1 MSSSSKKPIGGDM
14 WPTLR
19 DFLGVPDEFTGKG
32 VRIAVVDG
40 DFPSHPDIT
49 TNEQRTTYKVMVME
63 PEPQPKVFEA
73 EPGPWKGGA
82 HGLWAAAA
90 AAGSGA
96 ESQGLY
102 RGIAPEADLF
112 LVAEYF
118 PGQSQDPEG
127 RYAAHLK
134 ALEWVRDNWSKYEI
148 RTVLSAK
155 KLGIDSSLLP
165 WQTEP
170 IRVLCEEIAVAGV
183 LVMAGSG
190 NTSDRTAGVTEPAA
204 PSVLSVGGIAI
215 SPDGDLDQAE
225 AFPGSRGT
233 TFEGKWIPEIL
244 APAENVVLPHGT
256 DEEIENHFY
265 DKIDDL
271 PRRYA
276 RTLGTS
282 FSGPIALG
290 AAACVWQA
298 RPSWTALE
306 MKTALIAS
314 SIKRPQWLNLRAGLV
329 SVEGALAMEATDHPP
344 EPVTSPYQTWSEWRK
359 RSVEYR
365 MDQLSAG
372 DADQVRDII
381 LSFVGDPFPD
391 AALQPISECLN
402 HPKSEVRAA
411 TLCALASKTSEVNPD
426 YIKEGFRDVAPIVRS
441 AAVYWLQNCP
451 TLWSE
456 CSASLSVLFNDP
468 SLDVRYV
475 SFNLA
480 RRTALP
486 RFAEEIVSGLEE
498 DARMGRISN
507 FAARRDALEA
517 ITGHRLPDRPP
528 YYMHGQK
535 YYSDARR
542 DARVELARRWEDWL
556 R

>member
-1 MSSSSKKPIGGDM
+1 M

-19 DFLGVPDEFTGKG
+19 DFLSVPDELTGKG

-63 PEPQPKVFEA
+63 SGPQPKVFEA
-73 EPGPWKGGA
+73 EPGPWRGGA

-96 ESQGLY
+96 ESQSLY

-112 LVAEYF
+112 LIAEYF

-148 RTVLSAK
+148 RAVLSARRC
-155 KLGIDSSLLP
+155 GIDSSLLP

-170 IRVLCEEIAVAGV
+170 IRILCEEIAADGL

-190 NTSDRTAGVTEPAA
+190 NTSDRTAGLTETAA
-204 PSVLSVGGIAI
+204 PSVFSVGGIVI
-215 SPDGDLDQAE
+215 SPDGDLDRAE

-244 APAENVVLPHGT
+244 APAENIVLPHGT

-290 AAACVWQA
+290 AAACLWQA
-298 RPSWTALE
+298 HPSWTSLE
-306 MKTALIAS
+306 MKTALVAS
-314 SIKRPQWLNLRAGLV
+314 SIKRPQWSDLRAGLV
-329 SVEGALAMEATDHPP
+329 SVEGALAIEATEHPTAL
-344 EPVTSPYQTWSEWRK
+344 VTSPYQTWSEWRK

-372 DADQVRDII
+372 DSDQVRDVI
-381 LSFVGDPFPD
+381 LSFVNDPFPD

-441 AAVYWLQNCP
+441 AAVYLLQNCP
-451 TLWSE
+451 ALWSE
-456 CSASLSVLFNDP
+456 CSASLSVLFNDT

-480 RRTALP
+480 RRMAHP

-498 DARMGRISN
+498 DAHMNRISN

-517 ITGHRLPDRPP
+517 ITGHRLPERPP
-528 YYMHGQK
+528 YYVHGQP
-535 YYSDARR
+535 YYSDVRR
-542 DARVELARRWEDWL
+542 DARVDLARRWEDWL
-556 R
+556 RQDWPRRA

>member
-1 MSSSSKKPIGGDM
+1 M

-19 DFLGVPDEFTGKG
+19 DFLSVPDELTGKG

-63 PEPQPKVFEA
+63 SEAQPKVFEA
-73 EPGPWKGGA
+73 EPRPWKGGA

-118 PGQSQDPEG
+118 PGQSEDPEG
-127 RYAAHLK
+127 RYAAQIK
-134 ALEWVRDNWSKYEI
+134 ALEWVRDNWRKYEI
-148 RTVLSAK
+148 RAVLSAHRC
-155 KLGIDSSLLP
+155 GIDSSLLP

-170 IRVLCEEIAVAGV
+170 IRILCEEIAADGL

-190 NTSDRTAGVTEPAA
+190 NTSDRTAQITEASA

-215 SPDGDLDQAE
+215 SPDGDLDRAE

-256 DEEIENHFY
+256 DEEVENHFY
-265 DKIDDL
+265 SKIDDL

-276 RTLGTS
+276 RRLGTS

-298 RPSWTALE
+298 HPSWTALE
-306 MKTALIAS
+306 MKTALVAS
-314 SIKRPQWLNLRAGLV
+314 SLKRSQWSDLRAGLV
-329 SVEGALAMEATDHPP
+329 SVEGALAMEATEHPP
-344 EPVTSPYQTWSEWRK
+344 EPVTSPYRTWSAWRK
-359 RSVEYR
+359 SSVEYR
-365 MDQLSAG
+365 MDQLG
-372 DADQVRDII
+372 DGDSDQVKDII
-381 LSFVGDPFPD
+381 LSFLGDVFPD
-391 AALQPISECLN
+391 AAVKQISKCLI
-402 HPKSEVRAA
+402 HPEPEVRAA
-411 TLCALASKTSEVNPD
+411 TLCVLASKTSEVNSE
-426 YIKEGFRDVAPIVRS
+426 YIKEGFRDVSPIVRS
-441 AAVYWLQNCP
+441 AAVHSLQNCP
-451 TLWSE
+451 ALWSE

-475 SFNLA
+475 SIRLA
-480 RRTALP
+480 DRTALP
-486 RFAEEIVSGLEE
+486 RFAEAIVSGLEE
-498 DARMGRISN
+498 DARMNRMCHFG
-507 FAARRDALEA
+507 ARRDALEV
-517 ITGHRLPDRPP
+517 ITGHRLPLKPP
-528 YYMHGQK
+528 YVDGHPH
-535 YYSDARR
+535 YSDALR
-542 DARVELARRWEDWL
+542 DARVDLARRWEDWL
-556 R
+556 CYDWPSRA

>member
-1 MSSSSKKPIGGDM
+1 M

-19 DFLGVPDEFTGKG
+19 DFLSVPDELTGKG

-63 PEPQPKVFEA
+63 SEPQPKVFEA
-73 EPGPWKGGA
+73 EPGPWRGGA

-102 RGIAPEADLF
+102 RGVAPEADLF

-118 PGQSQDPEG
+118 PGQSQNPEG
-127 RYAAHLK
+127 RYEAHLK

-148 RTVLSAK
+148 RAVLSAK
-155 KLGIDSSLLP
+155 KLGVDSSLLP
-165 WQTEP
+165 WQTDSTR
-170 IRVLCEEIAVAGV
+170 ILCEEIAAAGV

-190 NTSDRTAGVTEPAA
+190 NTSDRTAGVSEPAA

-215 SPDGDLDQAE
+215 SPDGDLDRADM
-225 AFPGSRGT
+225 FPGSRGT

-244 APAENVVLPHGT
+244 APAENIVLPYGT

-265 DKIDDL
+265 GKTDNL

-276 RTLGTS
+276 RTLATS
-282 FSGPIALG
+282 FSGPIVLG

-298 RPSWTALE
+298 HPGRTAVE
-306 MKTALIAS
+306 MKTTLIAS
-314 SIKRPQWLNLRAGLV
+314 ALKRPQWSDLRAGLV
-329 SVEGALAMEATDHPP
+329 SVEGALAMEAAEHPS
-344 EPVTSPYQTWSEWRK
+344 ESVTSPYQIWSAWRK
-359 RSVEYR
+359 SSVEYR
-365 MDQLSAG
+365 MDQLG
-372 DADQVRDII
+372 ADDSEQVKDVI
-381 LSFVGDPFPD
+381 LSFVGDALPE
-391 AALQPISECLN
+391 AAVKQVSKCLI
-402 HPKSEVRAA
+402 HPEPEVRAA
-411 TLCALASKTSEVNPD
+411 TVCALASKTSEVNSD
-426 YIKEGFRDVAPIVRS
+426 YIKEGCRDVSPIVRS
-441 AAVYWLQNCP
+441 AAVHLLQNCP
-451 TLWSE
+451 DLWSE

-475 SFNLA
+475 SIRLA
-480 RRTALP
+480 NRMAHP
-486 RFAEEIVSGLEE
+486 RFAEAIVSGLEE
-498 DARMGRISN
+498 DARMDRIGL

-517 ITGHRLPDRPP
+517 ITGHRLPLKYPDL
-528 YYMHGQK
+528 HGVR
-535 YYSDARR
+535 YYSDALR
-542 DARVELARRWEDWL
+542 DARMDLASRWEDWL

>member
-1 MSSSSKKPIGGDM
+1 M

-19 DFLGVPDEFTGKG
+19 DFLSVPDELTGKG

-63 PEPQPKVFEA
+63 SESQPKVFEA

-127 RYAAHLK
+127 RYAAQIK
-134 ALEWVRDNWSKYEI
+134 ALEWVRDNWRKYEI
-148 RTVLSAK
+148 RAVLSAHRC
-155 KLGIDSSLLP
+155 GIDSSLLP

-170 IRVLCEEIAVAGV
+170 IRILCEEIAADGL
-183 LVMAGSG
+183 LVMAESG
-190 NTSDRTAGVTEPAA
+190 NTSDRTGLTEPAA
-204 PSVLSVGGIAI
+204 PSVLSVGGIVI
-215 SPDGDLDQAE
+215 SPDGDLDRAE

-244 APAENVVLPHGT
+244 APAENIVLPHGT

-265 DKIDDL
+265 GKIDDL

-276 RTLGTS
+276 RRLGTS

-290 AAACVWQA
+290 AAACLWQA
-298 RPSWTALE
+298 HPNWTALE

-314 SIKRPQWLNLRAGLV
+314 SLKCPQWSDLRAGLV
-329 SVEGALAMEATDHPP
+329 SVEGALAMEAAEHPTA
-344 EPVTSPYQTWSEWRK
+344 PVRSPYQTWSEWRK
-359 RSVEYR
+359 SSLKYR

-372 DADQVRDII
+372 DSEQVKDVI
-381 LSFVGDPFPD
+381 LSFVGD
-391 AALQPISECLN
+391 ALPEEAVKQISRCLI
-402 HPKSEVRAA
+402 HPEPEVRAA
-411 TLCALASKTSEVNPD
+411 TLCVLASKTSEVNPD
-426 YIKEGFRDVAPIVRS
+426 YIEEGCRDVAPIVRS
-441 AAVYWLQNCP
+441 AAVHLLQNCP
-451 TLWSE
+451 ALWSE
-456 CSASLSVLFNDP
+456 CSAALSGLFNDP

-475 SFNLA
+475 SIRLA
-480 RRTALP
+480 SRMAHP
-486 RFAEEIVSGLEE
+486 RFVEEIVSGLKE
-498 DARMGRISN
+498 DAHMDRVGQ
-507 FAARRDALEA
+507 FGARRDALEA
-517 ITGHRLPDRPP
+517 ITGHRLPLKPP
-528 YYMHGQK
+528 YVDGHPH
-535 YYSDARR
+535 YSDALR
-542 DARVELARRWEDWL
+542 DARVDQARRWEDWL
-556 R
+556 RQDWPSRA

>member
-1 MSSSSKKPIGGDM
+1 M

-19 DFLGVPDEFTGKG
+19 DFLSVPDELTGKG

-63 PEPQPKVFEA
+63 SEPQPKVFEA

-82 HGLWAAAA
+82 HGLWAAAS

-118 PGQSQDPEG
+118 PGQSEDPEG
-127 RYAAHLK
+127 RYVAHIK

-148 RTVLSAK
+148 RAVLSARRC
-155 KLGIDSSLLP
+155 GVDSSLLP

-170 IRVLCEEIAVAGV
+170 IRILCEEIAAAGV

-204 PSVLSVGGIAI
+204 PSVLSVGGIVI
-215 SPDGDLDQAE
+215 SPDGDLDRAE

-244 APAENVVLPHGT
+244 APAENIVLPHGT

-265 DKIDDL
+265 GKIDDF

-276 RTLGTS
+276 RRLGTS
-282 FSGPIALG
+282 YSGPIALG

-298 RPSWTALE
+298 HPNWSALK

-314 SIKRPQWLNLRAGLV
+314 SIRRPQWSDLRAGLV
-329 SVEGALAMEATDHPP
+329 SVEGALAMEGTEHPP
-344 EPVTSPYQTWSEWRK
+344 APITSLYQTWSEWRK

-372 DADQVRDII
+372 DSDQVKDII
-381 LSFVGDPFPD
+381 LSFVGDALPD
-391 AALQPISECLN
+391 AVLQLIKKYLN
-402 HPKSEVRAA
+402 HPEPEVRAA
-411 TLCALASKTSEVNPD
+411 TVCVLASKTSEVNSD
-426 YIKEGFRDVAPIVRS
+426 CIKEACRDVSPIVRS
-441 AAVYWLQNCP
+441 AAVHLLQNCLD
-451 TLWSE
+451 LWSE

-475 SFNLA
+475 SLHLA
-480 RRTALP
+480 IRMAHP

-498 DARMGRISN
+498 DARMNRISN

-517 ITGHRLPDRPP
+517 ITGHRLPLSPP
-528 YYMHGQK
+528 YVAGHPH
-535 YYSDARR
+535 YSDALR
-542 DARVELARRWEDWL
+542 DARVDLARRWEDWL
-556 R
+556 RQDWPSRA

>member
-1 MSSSSKKPIGGDM
+1 M

-19 DFLGVPDEFTGKG
+19 DFLSVPDELTGKG

-63 PEPQPKVFEA
+63 SEPQPKVFEA
-73 EPGPWKGGA
+73 EPGPWRGGA

-127 RYAAHLK
+127 RYAAHIK
-134 ALEWVRDNWSKYEI
+134 ALEWVRDNWRKYEI
-148 RTVLSAK
+148 RAVLSARRC
-155 KLGIDSSLLP
+155 GVDSSLLP

-170 IRVLCEEIAVAGV
+170 IRILCEEIAVAGV

-190 NTSDRTAGVTEPAA
+190 NTSDRTAGLTETAA
-204 PSVLSVGGIAI
+204 PSVLSVGGIVI
-215 SPDGDLDQAE
+215 SSDGDLDQAE

-298 RPSWTALE
+298 HPNWTALK

-314 SIKRPQWLNLRAGLV
+314 SIKRPQWSNLRAGLI
-329 SVEGALAMEATDHPP
+329 SVEGALAMEATEHPP

-365 MDQLSAG
+365 MDQLSVG
-372 DADQVRDII
+372 DSDQVRDVI
-381 LSFVGDPFPD
+381 LSFVGDPFLD
-391 AALQPISECLN
+391 EALQPISECLN

-411 TLCALASKTSEVNPD
+411 TLCALASKTSEVNPA

-441 AAVYWLQNCP
+441 AAVYLLQNCP

-475 SFNLA
+475 SFTLA
-480 RRTALP
+480 RRMAHP

-507 FAARRDALEA
+507 FAARRDTLEA
-517 ITGHRLPDRPP
+517 ITGHRLPERPP
-528 YYMHGQK
+528 YYVHGQP

-542 DARVELARRWEDWL
+542 DARVGLARRWEDWL
-556 R
+556 RQDWPRRA

>member
-1 MSSSSKKPIGGDM
+1 M

-19 DFLGVPDEFTGKG
+19 DFLSVPDELTGRG
-32 VRIAVVDG
+32 VRIAIVDG

-73 EPGPWKGGA
+73 ESGPWKGGA

-112 LVAEYF
+112 LIAEYF

-127 RYAAHLK
+127 RYAAHIK
-134 ALEWVRDNWSKYEI
+134 ALEWVRDNWSKHEI
-148 RTVLSAK
+148 RAVLSARRC
-155 KLGIDSSLLP
+155 GVDSSLLP

-170 IRVLCEEIAVAGV
+170 TRILCEEIAAAGV
-183 LVMAGSG
+183 LVMSGSG
-190 NTSDRTAGVTEPAA
+190 NHSDRTAGLTEPAA
-204 PSVLSVGGIAI
+204 PSVFSVGGIVI
-215 SPDGDLDQAE
+215 SPDGDLDRAE

-298 RPSWTALE
+298 HPNWTALD

-314 SIKRPQWLNLRAGLV
+314 SIKRPQWSNLRAGLV
-329 SVEGALAMEATDHPP
+329 SVEGALAMKATEHPP
-344 EPVTSPYQTWSEWRK
+344 EPVTSPYQIWSEWRK

-372 DADQVRDII
+372 DSDQVRDII
-381 LSFVGDPFPD
+381 LSFVGDLFPD

-411 TLCALASKTSEVNPD
+411 ALCVLASKASEVNPD
-426 YIKEGFRDVAPIVRS
+426 YIKEGCRDVSPIVRS
-441 AAVYWLQNCP
+441 AAVYLLQNCP
-451 TLWSE
+451 ALWSE

-480 RRTALP
+480 RRMAHP

-498 DARMGRISN
+498 DARMGRIAN

-517 ITGHRLPDRPP
+517 ITGHRLPERPP
-528 YYMHGQK
+528 YYVHGQP

-542 DARVELARRWEDWL
+542 DARVDMARRWEDWL
-556 R
+556 RQDWPSRA

>member
-1 MSSSSKKPIGGDM
+1 M

-19 DFLGVPDEFTGKG
+19 DFLSVPDELTGKG

-63 PEPQPKVFEA
+63 SEPQPKVFEA
-73 EPGPWKGGA
+73 KPGPWRGGA
-82 HGLWAAAA
+82 HGLWAAAS

-118 PGQSQDPEG
+118 PGQSEDPEG
-127 RYAAHLK
+127 RYAAQIK
-134 ALEWVRDNWSKYEI
+134 ALEWVRDNWRKYEI
-148 RTVLSAK
+148 RAVLSAHRC
-155 KLGIDSSLLP
+155 GIDSSLLP

-170 IRVLCEEIAVAGV
+170 IRILCEEIAAAGV

-190 NTSDRTAGVTEPAA
+190 NTSDRTAGLTEPAA
-204 PSVLSVGGIAI
+204 PSVLSVGGVVI
-215 SPDGDLDQAE
+215 SPDGDLGRAE

-244 APAENVVLPHGT
+244 APAENIVLPHGT

-265 DKIDDL
+265 SKIDDV

-282 FSGPIALG
+282 LSGPIALG
-290 AAACVWQA
+290 AAACLWQA

-306 MKTALIAS
+306 MKTALVAS
-314 SIKRPQWLNLRAGLV
+314 SMKRPQWSDLRAGLV
-329 SVEGALAMEATDHPP
+329 SVEGALAMEAAEHPP
-344 EPVTSPYQTWSEWRK
+344 EPVTSPYRTWSGWRK
-359 RSVEYR
+359 SSVEYR
-365 MDQLSAG
+365 MDQLSDG
-372 DADQVRDII
+372 DSEQVKDVI
-381 LSFVGDPFPD
+381 LSFVGDPLPD
-391 AALQPISECLN
+391 AALQLIKKCLN
-402 HPKSEVRAA
+402 HPEPEVRAA
-411 TLCALASKTSEVNPD
+411 CLCALASKTSEVNSD
-426 YIKEGFRDVAPIVRS
+426 YIKEACRDVAPIVRS
-441 AAVYWLQNCP
+441 AAVHLLQGCP
-451 TLWSE
+451 ALWFE

-468 SLDVRYV
+468 SLDVCYV
-475 SFNLA
+475 SLHLA
-480 RRTALP
+480 RKMAHP

-498 DARMGRISN
+498 DARMNRISN
-507 FAARRDALEA
+507 FAARRDALGA
-517 ITGHRLPDRPP
+517 ITRHRLPERPP
-528 YYMHGQK
+528 YYVHGQP
-535 YYSDARR
+535 YYSDVRR
-542 DARVELARRWEDWL
+542 DARVDLARRWEDWL
-556 R
+556 RQNWPSRA

>member
-1 MSSSSKKPIGGDM
+1 M

-19 DFLGVPDEFTGKG
+19 DFLSVPDELTGKG
-32 VRIAVVDG
+32 IRIAVVDG

-63 PEPQPKVFEA
+63 SEPQPKVFEA
-73 EPGPWKGGA
+73 EPRPWKGGA

-127 RYAAHLK
+127 RYAAHIK

-148 RTVLSAK
+148 RAVLSAK
-155 KLGIDSSLLP
+155 RCGIDSSLLP

-170 IRVLCEEIAVAGV
+170 IRILCEEIAADGL

-190 NTSDRTAGVTEPAA
+190 NTSDRTAGLTEPAA

-215 SPDGDLDQAE
+215 SPDGVDRAE

-244 APAENVVLPHGT
+244 APAENIVLPYGT

-265 DKIDDL
+265 SKIDDL

-282 FSGPIALG
+282 FAGPIALG

-298 RPSWTALE
+298 HPNWTALE
-306 MKTALIAS
+306 MKTALVAS
-314 SIKRPQWLNLRAGLV
+314 SMKRPQWSDLRAGLV
-329 SVEGALAMEATDHPP
+329 SVEGASAMAVPERPP
-344 EPVTSPYQTWSEWRK
+344 APETSPYQTWSEWQK

-365 MDQLSAG
+365 IDQLGVG
-372 DADQVRDII
+372 DSGQVRDII
-381 LSFVGDPFPD
+381 LSFLGAELPD
-391 AALQPISECLN
+391 AALEPIGENLN
-402 HPKSEVRAA
+402 HPKPEVRAA
-411 TLCALASKTSEVNPD
+411 ALCALASKTSEANPD
-426 YIKEGFRDVAPIVRS
+426 YIEEGLRDVSSIVRS
-441 AAVYWLQNCP
+441 AALHLLQNCP
-451 TLWSE
+451 DLWPE
-456 CSASLSVLFNDP
+456 CGASLSVLFNDT

-480 RRTALP
+480 RRMAHP

-498 DARMGRISN
+498 DAHMNRISN
-507 FAARRDALEA
+507 FASRRDALEA
-517 ITGHRLPDRPP
+517 ITGHRLPLKNSDLR
-528 YYMHGQK
+528 GVR
-535 YYSDARR
+535 YYSDELR
-542 DARVELARRWEDWL
+542 DARVDLARRWEDWL

>member
-1 MSSSSKKPIGGDM
+1 MGC
-14 WPTLR
+14 
-19 DFLGVPDEFTGKG
+19 
-32 VRIAVVDG
+32 
-40 DFPSHPDIT
+40 
-49 TNEQRTTYKVMVME
+49 
-63 PEPQPKVFEA
+63 
-73 EPGPWKGGA
+73 GPRP
-82 HGLWAAAA
+82 A

-127 RYAAHLK
+127 RYAAHIK

-148 RTVLSAK
+148 RAVLSARRC
-155 KLGIDSSLLP
+155 GIDSSLLP

-170 IRVLCEEIAVAGV
+170 IRILCEEIAAAGV

-190 NTSDRTAGVTEPAA
+190 NTSDRTAGLTEPAA
-204 PSVLSVGGIAI
+204 PSVFSVGGIAI
-215 SPDGDLDQAE
+215 SPDGDLDRAE

-244 APAENVVLPHGT
+244 APAENIVLPHGT

-265 DKIDDL
+265 GKIDDL

-276 RTLGTS
+276 RRLGTS

-298 RPSWTALE
+298 HPSWTALE

-314 SIKRPQWLNLRAGLV
+314 ALKRPQWSDLRAGLV
-329 SVEGALAMEATDHPP
+329 SVGGALAMDVAEHPP
-344 EPVTSPYQTWSEWRK
+344 APVTSPYQTWSEWRK
-359 RSVEYR
+359 RSVKYR
-365 MDQLSAG
+365 MDRLGAG
-372 DADQVRDII
+372 DSDQVRDVI
-381 LSFVGDPFPD
+381 LSFVGDVLPD

-402 HPKSEVRAA
+402 HPKPDVRAA
-411 TLCALASKTSEVNPD
+411 SLCALARKTSAVNSD
-426 YIKEGFRDVAPIVRS
+426 YIEEACRDVAPIVRS
-441 AAVYWLQNCP
+441 AAVHLLQNCP
-451 TLWSE
+451 DLWSE

-480 RRTALP
+480 RRMAHP
-486 RFAEEIVSGLEE
+486 RFAEEIVPGLEE
-498 DARMGRISN
+498 DARMDRITN

-517 ITGHRLPDRPP
+517 ITGHRLPLRPP
-528 YYMHGQK
+528 YVDGHPH
-535 YYSDARR
+535 YSDALR
-542 DARVELARRWEDWL
+542 DARVDQARRWEDWL
-556 R
+556 RYDWPSRA

>member
-1 MSSSSKKPIGGDM
+1 M

-19 DFLGVPDEFTGKG
+19 DFLSVPDELTGKG

-63 PEPQPKVFEA
+63 SEPQPKVFEA
-73 EPGPWKGGA
+73 KPGPWKGGA
-82 HGLWAAAA
+82 HGLWAAAS

-118 PGQSQDPEG
+118 PGQSEDPEG
-127 RYAAHLK
+127 RYAAQIK
-134 ALEWVRDNWSKYEI
+134 ALEWVRDNWRKYEI
-148 RTVLSAK
+148 RAVLSAHRC
-155 KLGIDSSLLP
+155 GIDSSLLP

-170 IRVLCEEIAVAGV
+170 IRILCEEIAAAGV

-204 PSVLSVGGIAI
+204 PSVLSVGGVVI
-215 SPDGDLDQAE
+215 SPDGDLDRAE

-244 APAENVVLPHGT
+244 APAENIVLPHGT

-265 DKIDDL
+265 SKIDDV

-282 FSGPIALG
+282 LSGPIALG
-290 AAACVWQA
+290 AAACLWQA

-306 MKTALIAS
+306 MKTALVAS
-314 SIKRPQWLNLRAGLV
+314 SMKRPQWSDLRAGLV
-329 SVEGALAMEATDHPP
+329 SVEGALAMEAAEHPP
-344 EPVTSPYQTWSEWRK
+344 EPVTSPYRTWSGWRK
-359 RSVEYR
+359 SSVEYR
-365 MDQLSAG
+365 MDQLSDG
-372 DADQVRDII
+372 DSEQVKDVI
-381 LSFVGDPFPD
+381 LSFVGDPLPD
-391 AALQPISECLN
+391 AALQLIKKCLN
-402 HPKSEVRAA
+402 HPKPEVRAA
-411 TLCALASKTSEVNPD
+411 CLCALASKTSEVNSD
-426 YIKEGFRDVAPIVRS
+426 YIKEACRDVSPIVRS
-441 AAVYWLQNCP
+441 AAVHLLQGCP
-451 TLWSE
+451 ALWFE

-475 SFNLA
+475 SLHLA
-480 RRTALP
+480 RKMAHP
-486 RFAEEIVSGLEE
+486 RFAEAIVSGLEE
-498 DARMGRISN
+498 DARMNRISN

-517 ITGHRLPDRPP
+517 ITRHRLPERPP
-528 YYMHGQK
+528 YYVHGQP
-535 YYSDARR
+535 YYSDVRR
-542 DARVELARRWEDWL
+542 DARVDLARRWEDWL
-556 R
+556 RRDWPSRT

>member
-1 MSSSSKKPIGGDM
+1 M

-19 DFLGVPDEFTGKG
+19 DFLSVPDELTGKG

-49 TNEQRTTYKVMVME
+49 TNERRTTYKVMVME
-63 PEPQPKVFEA
+63 SEPQPKVFEA

-82 HGLWAAAA
+82 HGMWAAAA

-127 RYAAHLK
+127 RYVGHIK

-148 RTVLSAK
+148 RAVLSARRC
-155 KLGIDSSLLP
+155 GVDSSLLP

-170 IRVLCEEIAVAGV
+170 IRILCEEIAADGL

-190 NTSDRTAGVTEPAA
+190 NTSDRTAGLTETAA

-215 SPDGDLDQAE
+215 SSDGDLDQAE

-244 APAENVVLPHGT
+244 APAENIVLPHGT

-265 DKIDDL
+265 GKIDDL

-282 FSGPIALG
+282 FSGPITLG

-298 RPSWTALE
+298 HPSWTALE

-314 SIKRPQWLNLRAGLV
+314 SLKRPQWSNLRAGLV
-329 SVEGALAMEATDHPP
+329 SVEGALAMEGTEHPP
-344 EPVTSPYQTWSEWRK
+344 APVTSPYQIWSEWRK

-372 DADQVRDII
+372 DSDQVRDVI
-381 LSFVGDPFPD
+381 LSFVGDPFLD
-391 AALQPISECLN
+391 EALQPITECLN
-402 HPKSEVRAA
+402 HPKSDVRAV
-411 TLCALASKTSEVNPD
+411 TLCVLASKMSEVNPD

-441 AAVYWLQNCP
+441 AAVYLLQNCP

-475 SFNLA
+475 SFTLA
-480 RRTALP
+480 RRMAHP

-507 FAARRDALEA
+507 FAARRDTLEA
-517 ITGHRLPDRPP
+517 ITGHRLPERPP
-528 YYMHGQK
+528 YYVHGQP

-542 DARVELARRWEDWL
+542 DARVDLARRWEDWL

>member
-1 MSSSSKKPIGGDM
+1 M

-19 DFLGVPDEFTGKG
+19 DFLSVPDELTGKG

-63 PEPQPKVFEA
+63 SEPQPKVFEA

-127 RYAAHLK
+127 RYEAHLK

-148 RTVLSAK
+148 RGVLSARRC
-155 KLGIDSSLLP
+155 GVDSSLLP
-165 WQTEP
+165 WQTDSTR
-170 IRVLCEEIAVAGV
+170 ILCEEIAAAGV

-190 NTSDRTAGVTEPAA
+190 NTSDRTAGLTEPAA

-215 SPDGDLDQAE
+215 SPDGDLDRADM
-225 AFPGSRGT
+225 FPGSRGT

-244 APAENVVLPHGT
+244 APAENIVLPHGT

-265 DKIDDL
+265 GKIDDL

-276 RTLGTS
+276 RRLGTS
-282 FSGPIALG
+282 FSGPIVLG

-298 RPSWTALE
+298 HPNWSALG

-314 SIKRPQWLNLRAGLV
+314 SIKRPQWSDLRAGLV
-329 SVEGALAMEATDHPP
+329 SVEDALAMEAAEHPP
-344 EPVTSPYQTWSEWRK
+344 APVTSPYRTWSAWRK
-359 RSVEYR
+359 SSVEYR
-365 MDQLSAG
+365 MDRLGVG
-372 DADQVRDII
+372 DSEQVKDVI
-381 LSFVGDPFPD
+381 LSFVGDALPD
-391 AALQPISECLN
+391 AALQRISACVN
-402 HPKSEVRAA
+402 HPKPHVRAA
-411 TLCALASKTSEVNPD
+411 TVCALASKTSDVNSD
-426 YIKEGFRDVAPIVRS
+426 YIEEACRDVSPIVRS
-441 AAVYWLQNCP
+441 AAVHLLQNCP

-475 SFNLA
+475 SIRLA
-480 RRTALP
+480 SRMAHP
-486 RFAEEIVSGLEE
+486 RFAEAIVSGLEG
-498 DARMGRISN
+498 DARMDRICH
-507 FAARRDALEA
+507 FGARRDALEA
-517 ITGHRLPDRPP
+517 ITGHRLPLKYPDL
-528 YYMHGQK
+528 HGVR
-535 YYSDARR
+535 YYSDALR
-542 DARVELARRWEDWL
+542 DARMDLARRWEDWL

>member
-1 MSSSSKKPIGGDM
+1 M

-19 DFLGVPDEFTGKG
+19 DFLSVPDELTGKG

-63 PEPQPKVFEA
+63 SEPRPKVFEA

-102 RGIAPEADLF
+102 QGIAPEADLF

-127 RYAAHLK
+127 RYAAQIK
-134 ALEWVRDNWSKYEI
+134 ALEWVRDNWRKYEI
-148 RTVLSAK
+148 RAVLSAHRC
-155 KLGIDSSLLP
+155 GIDSSLLP

-170 IRVLCEEIAVAGV
+170 IRILCEEIAADGL

-190 NTSDRTAGVTEPAA
+190 NTSDRTGLTEPAA
-204 PSVLSVGGIAI
+204 PSVLSVGGIVI
-215 SPDGDLDQAE
+215 SPDGVDRAE
-225 AFPGSRGT
+225 EFPGSRGT

-244 APAENVVLPHGT
+244 APAENIVLPHGT

-265 DKIDDL
+265 SKIDDL

-282 FSGPIALG
+282 FAGPIALG

-298 RPSWTALE
+298 HPKLDSLGHENSPHRFVD
-306 MKTALIAS
+306 KAS
-314 SIKRPQWLNLRAGLV
+314 TVVGSTRRAGF
-329 SVEGALAMEATDHPP
+329 SRRCFSDGSDGAYPP

-372 DADQVRDII
+372 DSDQVRDII
-381 LSFVGDPFPD
+381 LSFVGDPLPD
-391 AALQPISECLN
+391 AALQLISECLN

-426 YIKEGFRDVAPIVRS
+426 YIKEGCRDVSPIVRS
-441 AAVYWLQNCP
+441 AAVYLLQNCP
-451 TLWSE
+451 ALWSE
-456 CSASLSVLFNDP
+456 CSASLSVLFNDT
-468 SLDVRYV
+468 SLDVCYV

-480 RRTALP
+480 RRMAHP
-486 RFAEEIVSGLEE
+486 RFVEEIVSGLEE
-498 DARMGRISN
+498 DAHMNRISN
-507 FAARRDALEA
+507 FAARRDVLEA

-528 YYMHGQK
+528 YYVHGQP
-535 YYSDARR
+535 YYSNARR
-542 DARVELARRWEDWL
+542 DARVDLARRWEDWL

>member
-1 MSSSSKKPIGGDM
+1 M

-19 DFLGVPDEFTGKG
+19 DFLSVPDELTGKG

-63 PEPQPKVFEA
+63 SEPQPKVFEA
-73 EPGPWKGGA
+73 EPGPWRGGA

-127 RYAAHLK
+127 RYAAHIK

-148 RTVLSAK
+148 RAVLSARRC
-155 KLGIDSSLLP
+155 GIDSSLLP

-170 IRVLCEEIAVAGV
+170 IRILCEEIAADGL

-190 NTSDRTAGVTEPAA
+190 NTSDRTAGLTETAA
-204 PSVLSVGGIAI
+204 PSVFSVGGIVI
-215 SPDGDLDQAE
+215 SPDGDLDRAE

-244 APAENVVLPHGT
+244 APAENIVLPHGT

-290 AAACVWQA
+290 AAACLWQA
-298 RPSWTALE
+298 HPNWTALK

-314 SIKRPQWLNLRAGLV
+314 SIKRPQWSDLRAGLV
-329 SVEGALAMEATDHPP
+329 SVEGALAIEATEHPP

-372 DADQVRDII
+372 DSDQVRDVI
-381 LSFVGDPFPD
+381 LSFVNDPFPD

-411 TLCALASKTSEVNPD
+411 TLCALASKTSEVNPA

-441 AAVYWLQNCP
+441 AAVYLLQNCP
-451 TLWSE
+451 ALWSE
-456 CSASLSVLFNDP
+456 CSASLSVLFNDTG
-468 SLDVRYV
+468 LDVRYV

-480 RRTALP
+480 RRMAHP

-498 DARMGRISN
+498 DAHMNRISN

-517 ITGHRLPDRPP
+517 ITGHRLPERPP
-528 YYMHGQK
+528 YYVHGQP
-535 YYSDARR
+535 YYSDVRR
-542 DARVELARRWEDWL
+542 DARVDLARRWEDWL
-556 R
+556 RQDWPRRA

>member
-1 MSSSSKKPIGGDM
+1 M

-49 TNEQRTTYKVMVME
+49 TNGQRTTYKVMVME

-127 RYAAHLK
+127 RYAAHIK

-170 IRVLCEEIAVAGV
+170 IRVLCEEIAAAGV

-204 PSVLSVGGIAI
+204 PSVLSVGGIVI

-298 RPSWTALE
+298 HPSWTALD

-314 SIKRPQWLNLRAGLV
+314 SIKRPQWSNLRAGLV
-329 SVEGALAMEATDHPP
+329 SVEGALAMEATEHRTA
-344 EPVTSPYQTWSEWRK
+344 PVTSPYQIWSEWRK
-359 RSVEYR
+359 SSVEYR
-365 MDQLSAG
+365 MDQLSVS
-372 DADQVRDII
+372 DSEQVKDII
-381 LSFVGDPFPD
+381 LSFVGDAIPD
-391 AALQPISECLN
+391 AALGPIGENLN
-402 HPKSEVRAA
+402 HPKPEVRAA
-411 TLCALASKTSEVNPD
+411 ALCTLASKTSEVNPD
-426 YIKEGFRDVAPIVRS
+426 YIEEGLRDVSPIVRS
-441 AAVYWLQNCP
+441 AAVHLLQKCP
-451 TLWSE
+451 ALWSE
-456 CSASLSVLFNDP
+456 CGASLSVLFNDTN
-468 SLDVRYV
+468 LDVRYV
-475 SFNLA
+475 SLHLA
-480 RRTALP
+480 RKIAHP
-486 RFAEEIVSGLEE
+486 RFAKEIASGLEE
-498 DARMGRISN
+498 DAHMGRISN

-542 DARVELARRWEDWL
+542 DARVDLARRWEDWL
-556 R
+556 CQDWLSRA

>member
-1 MSSSSKKPIGGDM
+1 M

-19 DFLGVPDEFTGKG
+19 DFLSVPDELTGKG

-63 PEPQPKVFEA
+63 SEPQPKVFEA
-73 EPGPWKGGA
+73 ELGPWKGGA
-82 HGLWAAAA
+82 HGLWAASA

-118 PGQSQDPEG
+118 PGQSQDPER
-127 RYAAHLK
+127 RYEAHLK

-148 RTVLSAK
+148 RGVLSAE

-165 WQTEP
+165 WQTDSTR
-170 IRVLCEEIAVAGV
+170 ILCEEIAAAGV

-190 NTSDRTAGVTEPAA
+190 NTSDRTAGLTEPAA

-215 SPDGDLDQAE
+215 SPDGDLDRADM
-225 AFPGSRGT
+225 FLGSRGT

-244 APAENVVLPHGT
+244 APAENIVLPYGT

-265 DKIDDL
+265 GKTDDL

-276 RTLGTS
+276 RNIGTS
-282 FSGPIALG
+282 FSGPIVLG

-298 RPSWTALE
+298 HPSWTALK

-314 SIKRPQWLNLRAGLV
+314 ALKRPQWSDLRAGLV
-329 SVEGALAMEATDHPP
+329 SVEGALAMEAAEHPP
-344 EPVTSPYQTWSEWRK
+344 EPVTSPYQTWSAWRK
-359 RSVEYR
+359 SSVEYR
-365 MDQLSAG
+365 MDRLSAG
-372 DADQVRDII
+372 DSEQVKDVI
-381 LSFVGDPFPD
+381 LSFVGDALPD
-391 AALQPISECLN
+391 AAVKPISKCLI
-402 HPKSEVRAA
+402 HPEPEVRAA
-411 TLCALASKTSEVNPD
+411 TVCALASKTSDVNSD
-426 YIKEGFRDVAPIVRS
+426 YIEEACRDVSPIVRS
-441 AAVYWLQNCP
+441 AAVYLLQNCP
-451 TLWSE
+451 DLWSE
-456 CSASLSVLFNDP
+456 CSASLRTLFSDT

-475 SFNLA
+475 SLHLA
-480 RRTALP
+480 SRMAHP
-486 RFAEEIVSGLEE
+486 RFAEAIVSGLEG
-498 DARMGRISN
+498 DARMDRIGL
-507 FAARRDALEA
+507 FAARRDTLEA
-517 ITGHRLPDRPP
+517 ITGHRLSLKYPDL
-528 YYMHGQK
+528 HGVR
-535 YYSDARR
+535 YYSDALR
-542 DARVELARRWEDWL
+542 DARMDLARRWEDWL

>member
-1 MSSSSKKPIGGDM
+1 M

-19 DFLGVPDEFTGKG
+19 DFLSVPDELTGKG

-63 PEPQPKVFEA
+63 SEPQPKVFEA

-102 RGIAPEADLF
+102 RGVAPEADLF

-127 RYAAHLK
+127 RYAAHIK

-148 RTVLSAK
+148 RAVLSAK

-165 WQTEP
+165 WQTESTR
-170 IRVLCEEIAVAGV
+170 ILCEEIAAAGV

-190 NTSDRTAGVTEPAA
+190 NTSDRTAGLTEPAA
-204 PSVLSVGGIAI
+204 PSVFSVGGIAI
-215 SPDGDLDQAE
+215 SSDGDLDQAE

-244 APAENVVLPHGT
+244 APAENIVLPHGT

-298 RPSWTALE
+298 HPSWTVLK

-314 SIKRPQWLNLRAGLV
+314 SIKRPQWSNLRAGLV
-329 SVEGALAMEATDHPP
+329 SVEGALAMEATEHPP

-372 DADQVRDII
+372 DSDQVRDVI
-381 LSFVGDPFPD
+381 LSFVGNPFPD
-391 AALQPISECLN
+391 EALQSISECLN
-402 HPKSEVRAA
+402 HPKPDVRAA

-426 YIKEGFRDVAPIVRS
+426 YIKAGFRDVAPIVRS
-441 AAVYWLQNCP
+441 AAVYLLQNCP
-451 TLWSE
+451 ALWSE
-456 CSASLSVLFNDP
+456 CGASLSGLFNDP

-480 RRTALP
+480 RRMAHP

-517 ITGHRLPDRPP
+517 ITGHRLPERPP
-528 YYMHGQK
+528 YY
-535 YYSDARR
+535 
-542 DARVELARRWEDWL
+542 V
-556 R
+556 

>member
-1 MSSSSKKPIGGDM
+1 M

-19 DFLGVPDEFTGKG
+19 DFLSVPDELTGKG

-63 PEPQPKVFEA
+63 SEPQPKVFEA

-127 RYAAHLK
+127 RYAAHIK

-148 RTVLSAK
+148 RAVLSAK

-165 WQTEP
+165 WQTESTR
-170 IRVLCEEIAVAGV
+170 ILCEEIAAAGV

-190 NTSDRTAGVTEPAA
+190 NTSDRTAGLTEPAA

-215 SPDGDLDQAE
+215 SSDGDLDQAE

-282 FSGPIALG
+282 FAGPIALG

-298 RPSWTALE
+298 HPSWTALGDE
-306 MKTALIAS
+306 NGPCRFVDKAS
-314 SIKRPQWLNLRAGLV
+314 TVVGPTRWSGFSRRCFSDGGAGASTRAGNEPLPNLV
-329 SVEGALAMEATDHPP
+329 G
-344 EPVTSPYQTWSEWRK
+344 
-359 RSVEYR
+359 
-365 MDQLSAG
+365 
-372 DADQVRDII
+372 
-381 LSFVGDPFPD
+381 
-391 AALQPISECLN
+391 
-402 HPKSEVRAA
+402 
-411 TLCALASKTSEVNPD
+411 
-426 YIKEGFRDVAPIVRS
+426 VAE
-441 AAVYWLQNCP
+441 
-451 TLWSE
+451 T
-456 CSASLSVLFNDP
+456 F
-468 SLDVRYV
+468 
-475 SFNLA
+475 
-480 RRTALP
+480 
-486 RFAEEIVSGLEE
+486 
-498 DARMGRISN
+498 GRI
-507 FAARRDALEA
+507 
-517 ITGHRLPDRPP
+517 PD
-528 YYMHGQK
+528 G
-535 YYSDARR
+535 ST
-542 DARVELARRWEDWL
+542 
-556 R
+556 